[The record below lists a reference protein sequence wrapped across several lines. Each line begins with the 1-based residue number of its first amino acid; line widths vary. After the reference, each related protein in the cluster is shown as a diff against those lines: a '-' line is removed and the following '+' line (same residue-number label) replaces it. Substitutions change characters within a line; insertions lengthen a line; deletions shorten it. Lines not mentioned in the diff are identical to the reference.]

1 MFSWMFYLLKLYFQN
16 PDLRLKTANETKK
29 WAMSSSS
36 QTAFRSRSKTLPLP
50 ARVKI
55 EKKIVQEPKTRSS
68 FPFRRLVRLS
78 VNCKYVRCIVRGRVK
93 QIKYH
98 ATIYC
103 FSGACVHLC
112 LAVIHSLI
120 CVFYS
125 RLFYHCFIKVR
136 TELTRL
142 VIYVI

>member
-1 MFSWMFYLLKLYFQN
+1 
-16 PDLRLKTANETKK
+16 
-29 WAMSSSS
+29 MSSSS

-93 QIKYH
+93 EIKYH

-125 RLFYHCFIKVR
+125 RLFYHCFIKVAHR
-136 TELTRL
+136 IDSPCYLRNLDTPLLKHLNHKLR
-142 VIYVI
+142 VIVYIGLGANQ